1 MGLLWQ
7 ALMLRTMTSAIAD
20 ASAPASR
27 KQAAGILV
35 VDDNAANLLAIKV
48 ALEGLDA
55 VVVQA
60 QSGQEALRHLLARD
74 FALVLLDVQMPSMD
88 GFETARLIRQRERNR
103 HTPIIFVTAFDH
115 DREDTLQAYAM
126 GAVDFLFKPIAP
138 EIVRAKAS
146 VLISLQRRT
155 EEVAEQAALL
165 RQQERRLHQQELA
178 EQERRWEQEALRR
191 QMEEKSRVA
200 EEMARRAEELKRMV
214 AERQATEAKL
224 TTINRR
230 LEESDRR
237 KDEFLAVL
245 AHELRNPLAP
255 IMTSLDL
262 LEMLERNQTRGP
274 TPDRGKARAVM
285 RRQVQHLIRL
295 VDDLLDVS
303 RINSG
308 KIELRNEVLDLT
320 TVVEQ
325 AVDTSRHLLNERQQT
340 LTLNLAKMPIP
351 LKGDGVRL
359 TQVIANLLNNASRYT
374 PDGGSISVTT
384 GIEAGQALIRVR
396 DTGQGIPDDM
406 LESIFDTFVQ
416 FRAKGGGLGLGLT
429 LVKRL
434 VDLHG
439 GFVSARSFG
448 PNAGSEFVVL
458 LPAVSEAITTPDV
471 VAVEG
476 ATSAAAPLRLVVIE
490 DHEDIREMMSL
501 LLSSLGHSVQVAARG
516 TEGVALC
523 VELEPDAA
531 VVDIGLDDIDG
542 YAVAERIHAA
552 LGERAPYM
560 IAMTGFGQERD
571 RKRAFEAGFQAHLI
585 KPATAEAIAR
595 VLASARRRPS
605 TPPVSAATDSD
616 VACRIEQQHGGRVD
630 PLSTPEVS
638 QTRRANVG
646 K

>member
-1 MGLLWQ
+1 
-7 ALMLRTMTSAIAD
+7 
-20 ASAPASR
+20 
-27 KQAAGILV
+27 LV
-35 VDDNAANLLAIKV
+35 VDDNASNLLAIKV

-55 VVVQA
+55 NIVQA
-60 QSGQEALRHLLARD
+60 QSGPEALRHLLARD

-115 DREDTLQAYAM
+115 DREDALQAYAM
-126 GAVDFLFKPIAP
+126 GAVDFLFKPIHP
-138 EIVRAKAS
+138 QIVRAKAS

-200 EEMARRAEELKRMV
+200 DEMARRTEELKRTV
-214 AERQATEAKL
+214 AERQATEEQL
-224 TTINRR
+224 TLINRR

-255 IMTSLDL
+255 IMTSIDL
-262 LEMLERNQTRGP
+262 LEMLDKNETLGP
-274 TPDRGKARAVM
+274 KPDRGKARAVM

-308 KIELRNEVLDLT
+308 KIELRKELLDLT
-320 TVVEQ
+320 SVVEQ
-325 AVDTSRHLLNERQQT
+325 AVETSRHLLNERTQA
-340 LTLNLAKMPIP
+340 LTLDLAEVPIT
-351 LKGDGVRL
+351 LRGDAVRL
-359 TQVIANLLNNASRYT
+359 TQIVANLLNNAARYT
-374 PDGGSISVTT
+374 PQGGQIAVSTSL
-384 GIEAGQALIRVR
+384 EAGQAVIRVR
-396 DTGQGIPDDM
+396 DTGQGIPEDM

-434 VDLHG
+434 VELHG
-439 GFVSARSFG
+439 GMVSARSFG
-448 PNAGSEFVVL
+448 SNCGSEFIVL
-458 LPAVSEAITTPDV
+458 LPAVREVASDV
-471 VAVEG
+471 VAVED
-476 ATSAAAPLRLVVIE
+476 ASTVLAPMRLVVIE
-490 DHEDIREMMSL
+490 DNEDIREMMSL
-501 LLSSLGHSVQVAARG
+501 LLCSLGHTVEVAARG
-516 TEGVALC
+516 IEGVELC
-523 VELEPDAA
+523 IALEPEAA

-542 YAVAERIHAA
+542 YAVAERIRAA
-552 LGERAPYM
+552 MAERAPYM

-595 VLASARRRPS
+595 VLANVRAFGEARVASDPA
-605 TPPVSAATDSD
+605 VSRNAS
-616 VACRIEQQHGGRVD
+616 RIEPQPGGRSD
-630 PLSTPEVS
+630 PPSKAEVS
-638 QTRRANVG
+638 QTRRANFG

>member
-1 MGLLWQ
+1 
-7 ALMLRTMTSAIAD
+7 MTSAIAD
-20 ASAPASR
+20 ASSPATRNQS
-27 KQAAGILV
+27 AGILV

-55 VVVQA
+55 SIVQA

-88 GFETARLIRQRERNR
+88 GFETARLIRQRDRNR

-146 VLISLQRRT
+146 VLLSLQRRT

-200 EEMARRAEELKRMV
+200 EEMARRTEELKRMV

-262 LEMLERNQTRGP
+262 LEMLERNETRGP
-274 TPDRGKARAVM
+274 KPDRSKARMVM
-285 RRQVQHLIRL
+285 RRQVQHLVRL

-308 KIELRNEVLDLT
+308 KIELRKELLDLT

-325 AVDTSRHLLNERQQT
+325 AVDTSRHLLIERQQT
-340 LTLNLAKMPIP
+340 LTLNPAEDPISV
-351 LKGDGVRL
+351 KGDTVRL

-374 PDGGSISVTT
+374 PEGGSITVTT
-384 GIEAGQALIRVR
+384 SLEAGQAVIRVR

-406 LESIFDTFVQ
+406 LDSIFDTFVQ

-434 VDLHG
+434 VELHG
-439 GFVSARSFG
+439 GVVSVRSFG
-448 PNAGSEFVVL
+448 ANLGSEFAVL
-458 LPAVSEAITTPDV
+458 LPAVNEPAATQVAEGDAARV
-471 VAVEG
+471 VA
-476 ATSAAAPLRLVVIE
+476 APMQLVVIE

-516 TEGVALC
+516 KEGVALC

-542 YAVAERIHAA
+542 YAVAERIRATMA
-552 LGERAPYM
+552 ERAPYM

-585 KPATAEAIAR
+585 KPATADAIVR
-595 VLASARRRPS
+595 VLSNVRPRRSAGPASSEAASDVPRRIDQQYGGIGDPPS
-605 TPPVSAATDSD
+605 TA
-616 VACRIEQQHGGRVD
+616 Q
-630 PLSTPEVS
+630 VS
-638 QTRRANVG
+638 QTRRANAG

>member
-1 MGLLWQ
+1 
-7 ALMLRTMTSAIAD
+7 MTSAIAD
-20 ASAPASR
+20 TTAPASG
-27 KQAAGILV
+27 KQNAGILV

-48 ALEGLDA
+48 ALEELDA
-55 VVVQA
+55 VIVQA

-115 DREDTLQAYAM
+115 DREDALQAYAM

-165 RQQERRLHQQELA
+165 RRQERRLHQQELA

-200 EEMARRAEELKRMV
+200 EEMARRTEELKRMV

-224 TTINRR
+224 TSINRR

-262 LEMLERNQTRGP
+262 LDMLERNEMRGP
-274 TPDRGKARAVM
+274 LPDRGKARAVM

-308 KIELRNEVLDLT
+308 KIELRNELLDLT

-325 AVDTSRHLLNERQQT
+325 AVDTSRHLLSERQQT
-340 LTLNLAKMPIP
+340 LAVDLAEVPIP
-351 LKGDGVRL
+351 LKGDMVRL
-359 TQVIANLLNNASRYT
+359 TQVVANLLNNASRYT
-374 PDGGSISVTT
+374 PEGGSISVSTSS
-384 GIEAGQALIRVR
+384 EAGQAVIRVR
-396 DTGQGIPDDM
+396 DTGQGIPEDM
-406 LESIFDTFVQ
+406 LDSIFDTFVQ

-434 VDLHG
+434 VELHG

-448 PNAGSEFVVL
+448 ANRGSEFVVM
-458 LPAVSEAITTPDV
+458 LPAAGELAATPAIAEPETATDTP
-471 VAVEG
+471 
-476 ATSAAAPLRLVVIE
+476 AALRLVVIE
-490 DHEDIREMMSL
+490 DNDDIREMMQL
-501 LLSSLGHSVQVAARG
+501 LLSSLGHSVQVAACG
-516 TEGVALC
+516 TDGVALC
-523 VELEPDAA
+523 IETEPDAA

-542 YAVAERIHAA
+542 YAVAERVHAA

-585 KPATAEAIAR
+585 KPATAESIAG
-595 VLASARRRPS
+595 VLASVRPRPS
-605 TPPVSAATDSD
+605 TPPVSATTDSD
-616 VACRIEQQHGGRVD
+616 VACRIEQQHGGRGD
-630 PLSTPEVS
+630 PPSTSEIG
-638 QTRRANVG
+638 QTRRATAG

>member
-1 MGLLWQ
+1 
-7 ALMLRTMTSAIAD
+7 
-20 ASAPASR
+20 
-27 KQAAGILV
+27 
-35 VDDNAANLLAIKV
+35 LAIDV

-55 VVVQA
+55 NIVQA

-115 DREDTLQAYAM
+115 NREDTLQAYAM
-126 GAVDFLFKPIAP
+126 GAVDFLFKPILP
-138 EIVRAKAS
+138 QVVRAKAS

-262 LEMLERNQTRGP
+262 LEMVDRNEMHGP
-274 TPDRGKARAVM
+274 PPDRGKARSVM

-308 KIELRNEVLDLT
+308 KIELRKELLDLT

-325 AVDTSRHLLNERQQT
+325 AIDTSRHLLNERQQT
-340 LTLNLAKMPIP
+340 LTLEFAEEPIG
-351 LKGDGVRL
+351 LKGDSVRL
-359 TQVIANLLNNASRYT
+359 IQVVANLLNNAARYT
-374 PDGGSISVTT
+374 PEGGRIGVTT
-384 GIEAGQALIRVR
+384 SLEAGQAVIRVR
-396 DTGQGIPDDM
+396 DNGQGIPEDM
-406 LESIFDTFVQ
+406 LDSIFDTFVQ

-434 VDLHG
+434 VELHG
-439 GFVSARSFG
+439 GMVSARSFG
-448 PNAGSEFVVL
+448 SNLGSEFVVL
-458 LPAVSEAITTPDV
+458 LPAVSEPVVSQVV
-471 VAVEG
+471 VAES
-476 ATSAAAPLRLVVIE
+476 TSMPVAPMRLVVIE

-501 LLSSLGHSVQVAARG
+501 LLGSLGHSVEVASRG
-516 TEGVALC
+516 TEGVELC
-523 VELEPDAA
+523 VALEPDAA

-542 YAVAERIHAA
+542 YAVAERVRAVMA
-552 LGERAPYM
+552 ERAPYM

-595 VLASARRRPS
+595 VLANVRSR
-605 TPPVSAATDSD
+605 VSLLPDSD
-616 VACRIEQQHGGRVD
+616 VTVSGASQAPSRIEQQHGGRGD
-630 PLSTPEVS
+630 PPSQSEVS
-638 QTRRANVG
+638 QTRRANAG